1 MHPLLPT
8 LTQNLRDTVF
18 GAIGHAPPR
27 RALVVF
33 DLQSE
38 LSSLLA
44 EGYRAALPDAQFVD
58 FDETTPEQVRA
69 SMNVMSPGDLVV
81 LVQSGSFRLDNFR
94 FRLELFKRD
103 LRVIEHPHLR
113 RMAGEELA
121 TYVDAIAYDAGYYRT
136 VGPKIKA
143 AVDGAARIVVS
154 CAGTELVYDGPF
166 ETAKLNTGDYAGM
179 KNVGGQFPIGEV
191 FTEPTSLENV
201 NGTVDLYAF
210 ADTNFELVVP
220 PVPIRATVERGIL
233 TDVAHAPPEFVAM
246 MEHIRADEALTV
258 RELGFGMNRALT
270 RHRFLKDVGSYERM
284 CGVHVSLGGK
294 HTIYAKPGFPK
305 RTSLYHVDVFV
316 DVTTVTVD
324 GTVIFRDGAYVV

>member
-1 MHPLLPT
+1 MHPLLPI
-8 LTQNLRDTVF
+8 LTKNLRDTVYS
-18 GAIGHAPPR
+18 AIGYAPPR
-27 RALVVF
+27 RSLVVF
-33 DLQSE
+33 DRQSE
-38 LSSLLA
+38 LSSLMT

-94 FRLELFKRD
+94 FRLELFKRE
-103 LRVIEHPHLR
+103 LCVIEHPHLR
-113 RMAGEELA
+113 RMQGDELA
-121 TYVDAIAYDAGYYRT
+121 TYVDAIAYDKEYYRT

-143 AVDGAARIVVS
+143 AIDGAKRIVVS
-154 CAGTELVYDGPF
+154 CAETELVYDGPF

-191 FTEPTSLENV
+191 FTEPALLENV
-201 NGTVDLYAF
+201 NGTVDLFAF
-210 ADTNFELVVP
+210 ADTNFELMVP
-220 PVPIRATVERGIL
+220 ERPIRATIEKGIL
-233 TDVAHAPPEFVAM
+233 VNVEYAPSEFVAM
-246 MEHIRADEALTV
+246 MDHIKADEALTV

-284 CGVHVSLGGK
+284 CGIHVSLGGK

-316 DVTTVTVD
+316 DVRTVTVD
-324 GTVIFRDGAYVV
+324 GTVVFRDGAYVI